1 VNHSIE
7 INFLTDPTRLTP
19 KVDTNPK
26 YNLDINFLSDRS
38 AKSQSF
44 WQKHGGKV
52 LVAAAALAAGAY
64 GVYKWHEGFPSSL
77 NGASLSPEDIK
88 KFEGLAGL
96 GGSAASDLNS
106 AYMQAAAADPQ
117 GYINQANAVLGTR
130 YETFADA
137 AQAVSSQQAAFHNQI
152 GTAYGLNGSQVQSAL
167 ASIAAHAS
175 PGKIVETI
183 VQHGPGM
190 LAQTAVRQTAG
201 MALGGAAVGGIA
213 VTAAMSVAQYGAY
226 AHQQVKA
233 TYGQKNARYREASSH
248 KKIHHAVNV
257 MDYMARNV
265 RRDFS
270 QNVAEKWS
278 ALQKF
283 GRFVASSTQAA
294 IAGMGSNQKQA
305 VKHVAK
311 DNKNQWY
318 DLQRGVRMLDKNLNN
333 RRG

>member
-1 VNHSIE
+1 MNHSIE
-7 INFLTDPTRLTP
+7 INFLTDPTRRTL

-201 MALGGAAVGGIA
+201 MALGGAVGGIA
-213 VTAAMSVAQYGAY
+213 VTAVMSVAQYGAY

-305 VKHVAK
+305 AKHVAN
-311 DNKNQWY
+311 DNQNQWH
-318 DLQRGVRMLDKNLNN
+318 DLQQGVRMLGENLNN
-333 RRG
+333 KRG